1 MFSACSNY
9 LLLKNS
15 YVNQRH
21 PILICLFMLLF
32 LSPGIA
38 QQANGFDLLK
48 DNIELLLPPL
58 ETILDSALKRNPD
71 VKFRDMQV
79 IMNEHKLKAFK
90 ADWTRNLGIQT
101 DALYGTFDNISSN
114 TTNGGSNPA
123 MLTTKSSQLNY
134 GAGAFIKI
142 PLYNLINR
150 KNQNKLAKAE
160 IEQAQNSS
168 QAQRNVVRQL
178 VIKQYNEVIL
188 KHRLL
193 KIKSRYAETAKINLA
208 MAEKQFLNGV
218 ITVAEYSSTTEIVSR
233 SETDFESSK
242 MEFRT
247 AFMLLEEIVGI
258 KFNLTSK

>member
-1 MFSACSNY
+1 
-9 LLLKNS
+9 
-15 YVNQRH
+15 VNQH
-21 PILICLFMLLF
+21 YSILIILFVLLTIPF
-32 LSPGIA
+32 QGIA
-38 QQANGFDLLK
+38 QKSKEFDLMK
-48 DNIELLLPPL
+48 DNIESILPPL

-79 IMNEHKLKAFK
+79 IMDEHKLKAYK
-90 ADWTRNLGIQT
+90 ADWTRNVGIQT

-114 TTNGGSNPA
+114 TTNSGSNPA
-123 MLTTKSSQLNY
+123 MLTTRSSQLNY

-142 PLYNLINR
+142 PLYDLINR

-160 IEQAQNSS
+160 IEQAQSSS

-258 KFNLTSK
+258 KFNLTNKLN

>member
-1 MFSACSNY
+1 
-9 LLLKNS
+9 
-15 YVNQRH
+15 
-21 PILICLFMLLF
+21 
-32 LSPGIA
+32 
-38 QQANGFDLLK
+38 
-48 DNIELLLPPL
+48 
-58 ETILDSALKRNPD
+58 
-71 VKFRDMQV
+71 
-79 IMNEHKLKAFK
+79 
-90 ADWTRNLGIQT
+90 
-101 DALYGTFDNISSN
+101 
-114 TTNGGSNPA
+114 
-123 MLTTKSSQLNY
+123 MLTTRSSQLNY

-142 PLYNLINR
+142 PLYDLINR

-160 IEQAQNSS
+160 IEQAQSSS